1 MAGETEDAPVRI
13 GVAPQEQPKKNPF
26 ELFLKPEGANE
37 DHEGLK
43 QSIVQSWKGLPDDS
57 KKGLLEGLRQIA
69 GPFLHYDGKI
79 GNQTITQRAEIPTV
93 NGQNLDEAFAG
104 FLLHCHIMRGHAA
117 AVSESIPGLKDT
129 SPLELVESLVALAAN
144 NQTRQPNSSA
154 SL

>member
-79 GNQTITQRAEIPTV
+79 GNQTIAQRAEIPTV
-93 NGQNLDEAFAG
+93 NGQNLDKSFAAFLG
-104 FLLHCHIMRGHAA
+104 QCHIMRGNAA
-117 AVSESIPGLKDT
+117 AGSETIPGLEDT
-129 SPLELVESLVALAAN
+129 SPLALIQVLVTLAASN
-144 NQTRQPNSSA
+144 TT
-154 SL
+154 